1 MGTFRV
7 VFVLGLLISS
17 TLASVCASE
26 MAPIL
31 RRGHFETITD
41 SAAGQYVIES
51 FRMSGDGSR
60 VVFYVRQTVRDARD
74 CFAYQLRIID
84 TNGANET
91 VIEQGFTYNTGVG
104 NNCANSLYNAYA
116 ISYDGD
122 TIAYLRLRSPEER
135 YPEIMA
141 YHVASA
147 TKTSILWTLT
157 HRAYGETTQ
166 QHLDPTGGWSVFPMT
181 GDGSQVYFINRYG
194 PYGPP
199 GSSGDPGPSDFTL
212 YRVFTNG
219 AGADAVYSVA
229 DLATT
234 PGVHVSTVNITA
246 AGGFIAVDE
255 NGSVLLLPV
264 GGSYPSANPVK
275 HILKINPNIGA
286 ASAEVFLD
294 FVGLGLNGPALSMDG
309 LTVVFA
315 RGGSEDPLQNGLFA
329 RGINA
334 EAPEVML
341 NAKLSWSANPAL
353 SSFGNAVVH
362 NVDQGGG
369 SGYSLFYAT
378 TDGALL
384 VPLTLP
390 VTRTRYDYGAISAD
404 GSMVVFCGA
413 VEGASSLMSITQ
425 FDLIRM
431 NWGSEAEPYIESIEA
446 APELTLLRQTIFDY
460 ELANNTHY
468 YTVSGTNLAAM
479 YSYPFNSDA
488 RLPGGTSRFHRYGG
502 ILDNGEFGGDAV
514 AGDGIFTENDLL
526 IFGDETEA
534 PLNLRAGVTSYEG
547 TASFVDALI
556 PLRPKVL
563 AVANFAVD
571 PIVGAAPLAVTFQD
585 LSTGDY
591 LETRWDFDNKNAI
604 DRIGTPGEAIIHT
617 YLNTGNFRP
626 RLTATGR
633 GSSHELRDSVTIR
646 VFPNLAGMARTL
658 ANEVSAADPGG
669 PGEVDFERASTLIP
683 ALDLDTYEAWDT
695 NEDGMLSRRELIVGA
710 GGGDA
715 LQTGDQDADLK
726 IDLSELLRVIQFFN
740 SGGYHCAASI
750 TATEDGYFAGPGG
763 ALDCFPHNSDY
774 NPQDWLIDLSELLR
788 VIQFYNSLGYH
799 FCPDLLTEDGF
810 CPGIG

>member
-60 VVFYVRQTVRDARD
+60 VVFYVRQTVRDDRE
-74 CFAYQLRIID
+74 CYGYQLRIID
-84 TNGANET
+84 TDGSNEM
-91 VIEQGFTYNTGVG
+91 VIEQGFTYDTGVG
-104 NNCANSLYNAYA
+104 NYCANSLYNAYA

-141 YHVASA
+141 YHVPSA

-157 HRAYGETTQ
+157 HRAYGATTQ
-166 QHLDPTGGWSVFPMT
+166 QHLDPSGGWSVFPMT
-181 GDGSQVYFINRYG
+181 GDGSQIFFINRFG

-199 GSSGDPGPSDFTL
+199 GSSGEPGPSGFTL

-234 PGVHVSTVNITA
+234 PGVNVSTVNITA

-264 GGSYPSANPVK
+264 GGSYPSANPPK
-275 HILKINPNIGA
+275 HVLKINPNIGA

-315 RGGSEDPLQNGLFA
+315 RGGSADPLQNGLFA
-329 RGINA
+329 RGIA
-334 EAPEVML
+334 ADAPEVL
-341 NAKLSWSANPAL
+341 LDSKLSWSANPAL

-369 SGYSLFYAT
+369 SSYALSYAT

-390 VTRTRYDYGAISAD
+390 VTRTRYDYGAISED

-413 VEGASSLMSITQ
+413 VEGAGSLMSITQ

-431 NWGSEAEPYIESIEA
+431 DWASEAAPSIDSIEA
-446 APELTLLRQTIFDY
+446 EPELTLLRQTIFDS
-460 ELANNTHY
+460 EFALNTHY
-468 YTVSGTNLAAM
+468 YTVSGTNLAGM
-479 YSYPFNSDA
+479 YAYPFNSDA

-514 AGDGIFTENDLL
+514 AGDGIFTENDLY
-526 IFGDETEA
+526 IAGDEAEA
-534 PLNLRAGVTSYEG
+534 PLKLRVGVTSYEG

-571 PIVGAAPLAVTFQD
+571 PIVGAAPLAVNFQD

-591 LETRWDFDNKNAI
+591 LETRWDFDDNYSI
-604 DRIGTPGEAIIHT
+604 DRTGTPGEEFVHVFTNARN
-617 YLNTGNFRP
+617 YNP
-626 RLTATGR
+626 RLVATGR
-633 GSSHELRDSVTIR
+633 GSTNELRNSVTIR
-646 VFPNLAGMARTL
+646 VFSNLAGMARTL
-658 ANEVSAADPGG
+658 GQEVSAADPGG
-669 PGEVDFERASTLIP
+669 PGEVDFERASALVP
-683 ALDLDTYEAWDT
+683 ALDLETYEAWDT

-715 LQTGDQDADLK
+715 LHTGDQDADLK
-726 IDLSELLRVIQFFN
+726 IDLSELLRIIQFYN
-740 SGGYHCAASI
+740 SGGYHCAASPI
-750 TATEDGYFAGPGG
+750 ATEDGYWAGPGE
-763 ALDCFPHNSDY
+763 ALDCFPHKSDY

-788 VIQFYNSLGYH
+788 LIQFYNSLGYH
-799 FCPDLLTEDGF
+799 FCPDLFTEDGF

>member
-1 MGTFRV
+1 MRSFHV
-7 VFVLGLLISS
+7 VSLTGFLFVAVIVPVF
-17 TLASVCASE
+17 AAE
-26 MAPIL
+26 MASIL
-31 RRGHFETITD
+31 RRGHFETITN
-41 SAAGQYVIES
+41 SAASQYVIQS

-60 VVFYVRQTVRDARD
+60 VVFYVRQTVPDDRD
-74 CFAYQLRIID
+74 CYANQLRIID
-84 TNGANET
+84 SDGSNEM
-91 VIEQGFTYNTGVG
+91 VIEQGFTYDTGVG

-141 YHVASA
+141 YHVPTA
-147 TKTSILWTLT
+147 TKTSLLWTLT

-166 QHLDPTGGWSVFPMT
+166 QHLDPSDGWSVFPMT
-181 GDGSQVYFINRYG
+181 GDGSQVFFINRFG

-199 GSSGDPGPSDFTL
+199 GSSGEPGPSDFTL

-246 AGGFIAVDE
+246 SGGFIAVDE
-255 NGSVLLLPV
+255 TGSLLLLPV
-264 GGSYPSANPVK
+264 GGSYPSANPPR

-286 ASAEVFLD
+286 ESAEVFLD

-315 RGGSEDPLQNGLFA
+315 RGGSADPLQNGLFA
-329 RGINA
+329 RGIA
-334 EAPEVML
+334 TDAPEVLL
-341 NAKLSWSANPAL
+341 NAKLNWSANPSI

-369 SGYSLFYAT
+369 SSYALFYAT
-378 TDGALL
+378 TDGTLL

-390 VTRTRYDYGAISAD
+390 LSRTRYDYGAISAD
-404 GSMVVFCGA
+404 GGMVVFCGA
-413 VEGASSLMSITQ
+413 VEGVSSLMSITQ

-431 NWGSEAEPYIESIEA
+431 DWGSEAAPSIDSIETE
-446 APELTLLRQTIFDY
+446 PELTLLRQSIFDWDV
-460 ELANNTHY
+460 AANTHY

-514 AGDGIFTENDLL
+514 AGDGIFTENDLY
-526 IFGDETEA
+526 ITGDEAEA
-534 PLNLRAGVTSYEG
+534 PLKLRVGVTSYEG
-547 TASFVDALI
+547 TASFVDTVL
-556 PLRPKVL
+556 PLRPKVP

-591 LETRWDFDNKNAI
+591 LETRWDFDANNVI
-604 DRIGTPGEAIIHT
+604 DRSGAPGESCVHT

-633 GSSHELRDSVTIR
+633 GSTHEIRDSVTIR
-646 VFPNLAGMARTL
+646 VFENLAGMVRSL
-658 ANEVSAADPGG
+658 GQEVSAADPDG
-669 PGEVDFERASTLIP
+669 PGEIDFDTASVLVP
-683 ALDLDTYEAWDT
+683 ALDQDTYNTWDI
-695 NEDGMLSRRELIVGA
+695 NGDGMLSRRELIVGA
-710 GGGDA
+710 GGDDA
-715 LQTGDQDADLK
+715 LHTVDQDADLFVN
-726 IDLSELLRVIQFFN
+726 LSELLRAIQFYN
-740 SGGYHCAASI
+740 SSGYHCAESLI
-750 TATEDGYFAGPGG
+750 ATEDGYWAGPGEE
-763 ALDCFPHNSDY
+763 LDCTPHKSDY

-799 FCPDLLTEDGF
+799 FCPDFFTEDGF